1 MKIGII
7 SDIHEDSRSLE
18 TAIRI
23 LEKKNCDE
31 LVCLGDI
38 VGFDVLYYRYLSKRD
53 AARCVALIRDNCR
66 YVVAGNHDFFAAR
79 RIPASNGMFPFPK
92 DWYELDFRERERLG
106 KGKVWLFEHQELSS
120 LLNQKEKD
128 FLESLPEHIVVE
140 FDRQRILFSHSTLSR
155 PDRHSRMAAGEFLG
169 FPGTFPVSGVA
180 SLPARFFGA
189 PASQRNRQGDRARFF
204 VSSFPHVSYSPGSGT
219 IYQPLYG
226 EQREQERPRG
236 PGSGEHDGGGNTVEI
251 EEVPDRLFPMK
262 KLAERINGKRFF
274 LNIVLPTLLTI
285 GFFIVLIF
293 RFIIPYFEQNMLNQK
308 KEMIRELISSSVSI
322 AVRFRQRKP
331 PGN

>member
-1 MKIGII
+1 MKIGVI

-53 AARCVALIRDNCR
+53 AARCVALIRDHCR

-120 LLNQKEKD
+120 LLNRKEKD

-140 FDRQRILFSHSTLSR
+140 FDQKRILFSHSIYPDLTGTLVWR
-155 PDRHSRMAAGEFLG
+155 PGNFWDFREHFRFLESHRCRLG
-169 FPGTFPVSGVA
+169 FSGHLHPNGIGKAIAHDFSFLPFRTYHIRQDLVQYISPCTANSA
-180 SLPARFFGA
+180 SKNGIAVLDLE
-189 PASQRNRQGDRARFF
+189 SM
-204 VSSFPHVSYSPGSGT
+204 
-219 IYQPLYG
+219 
-226 EQREQERPRG
+226 
-236 PGSGEHDGGGNTVEI
+236 TVEGI
-251 EEVPDRLFPMK
+251 PLKSRK
-262 KLAERINGKRFF
+262 YQ
-274 LNIVLPTLLTI
+274 I
-285 GFFIVLIF
+285 GCF
-293 RFIIPYFEQNMLNQK
+293 Q
-308 KEMIRELISSSVSI
+308 
-322 AVRFRQRKP
+322 
-331 PGN
+331 